1 VWKVLLAA
9 QKPRVWLVA
18 SFLVVLF
25 VSRPAFAEDMPS
37 TSETMPARHAEP
49 TRPLLPFRVDL
60 HGVLTWEA
68 EIGAGLRADILLF
81 NETSGFNGRDEIALS
96 LGCDLSFVTFA
107 GAADRLTIWPTVAVQ
122 WSLAVREHFVL
133 YPELGIVAQIQPGQ
147 FKGLYP
153 NVGFGGR
160 INVYRSLD
168 VLVRL
173 GWPMAVSVGLTF

>member
-1 VWKVLLAA
+1 
-9 QKPRVWLVA
+9 
-18 SFLVVLF
+18 
-25 VSRPAFAEDMPS
+25 
-37 TSETMPARHAEP
+37 
-49 TRPLLPFRVDL
+49 LPFRVDV

-68 EIGAGLRADILLF
+68 EIGTGLRADILLF

-96 LGCDLSFVTFA
+96 VGCDLSFITF
-107 GAADRLTIWPTVAVQ
+107 GGTNRLTVWPTATVQ

-133 YPELGIVAQIQPGQ
+133 YPELGIVAQLPPGQ

-153 NVGFGGR
+153 NVGVGGR